1 MAAAAVAAAAVRAPP
16 GSLTPVAH
24 AARVAPLFLVPVFV
38 VALLTLVSAATRLL
52 NARDAAS
59 LVKARSRLVRAVAE
73 LKDATRHDKTA
84 RLLARYDPATA
95 ARRHQAATA
104 AAASPK
110 RHTPPTPATR
120 GPAALATAALA
131 TAGNALLPALD
142 KLAAGVVGDSPELT
156 SALADAR
163 REAAALRG
171 ALASAQRA
179 AAALAAENEGLRR
192 RLGAGGQ
199 AATPPKHTPQSEH
212 GTKQA

>member
-16 GSLTPVAH
+16 GAHTPAAH
-24 AARVAPLFLVPVFV
+24 AARVAPLFLVPVLV
-38 VALLTLVSAATRLL
+38 VALLTLVNAATRLL

-59 LVKARSRLVRAVAE
+59 LIKARSRLARAVAE

-95 ARRHQAATA
+95 ARRHQAAA
-104 AAASPK
+104 AAAQSPK
-110 RHTPPTPATR
+110 RHTRPTPATR

-142 KLAAGVVGDSPELT
+142 RLAAGVVGDSPELT

-192 RLGAGGQ
+192 KLGDGGGQ
-199 AATPPKHTPQSEH
+199 AAATPPEH
-212 GTKQA
+212 DTKQA